1 MARASLAESMDG
13 LFKGVIA
20 PLVLGGRLTPVRPIG
35 PARAETI
42 SRASGSFS
50 AAEASWVDAARVRQA
65 RRFCR
70 VDCVASL
77 SPAQWAMAAALND
90 LLQSTNPTLDG
101 AFSKRGPLLLG
112 KVEETL
118 RAIDGPE
125 TIREAL
131 SRHATFARL
140 LQIERRDTRVTW
152 WCGSR
157 QFRGYEPPARLM
169 TWKRLRRVAADACSI
184 DTPGMAAGTCIAEVT
199 FHGVLSLLVGL
210 SPLTD
215 LATAS
220 RAHPQ
225 FCWRESTLALL
236 ASAPGRVLAA
246 RALRLGNAKS
256 AVEAVQRA
264 AMPQDPGWR
273 AAVQSVL
280 DELSAYERAG

>member
-20 PLVLGGRLTPVRPIG
+20 PLVLGGPLTPIRPIG
-35 PARAETI
+35 PARAQSI
-42 SRASGSFS
+42 ARASGSFG
-50 AAEASWVDAARVRQA
+50 AAEISWVDTVRVRQA

-70 VDCVASL
+70 VDCVASP

-90 LLQSTNPTLDG
+90 LLQSTNSMLDS
-101 AFSKRGPLLLG
+101 ALSKRGPVLLA

-118 RAIDGPE
+118 QAIAGPD

-131 SRHATFARL
+131 SRHATFARVL
-140 LQIERRDTRVTW
+140 EIERRDTRVTW

-157 QFRGYEPPARLM
+157 EFRGHEPPARLL
-169 TWKRLRRVAADACSI
+169 TWKRLRRVGTDSSTVVMPEMATGTSI
-184 DTPGMAAGTCIAEVT
+184 AGVT
-199 FHGVLSLLVGL
+199 FHGALSLLVAL

-225 FCWRESTLALL
+225 FRWNESNLALL

-246 RALRLGNAKS
+246 RALRLGNARS

-264 AMPQDPGWR
+264 GLPQDPAWK

-280 DELSAYERAG
+280 DELSAYGQAG